1 MQDFSIQVRVYYEDT
16 DAGGIVYH
24 ANYLKFCERARTD
37 WLRQTGI
44 SQEKL
49 LHDGEGFVI
58 ARMQAAFK
66 RSAHLDDLL
75 TVSCVPIK
83 VRHVSVTFLQEIRN
97 QQGQLLFFL
106 FSEIAYV
113 DKNLGTMK
121 AMPQSMIDFI
131 EHSMALQKQENKDA
145 AD

>member
-1 MQDFSIQVRVYYEDT
+1 
-16 DAGGIVYH
+16 
-24 ANYLKFCERARTD
+24 
-37 WLRQTGI
+37 
-44 SQEKL
+44 
-49 LHDGEGFVI
+49 
-58 ARMQAAFK
+58 MQAAFK

-97 QQGQLLFFL
+97 QQGQLLFTMQA
-106 FSEIAYV
+106 EIAYV